1 MIQDQNNQKYQ
12 VQLLEESRVIEKDNQ
27 NLLNRK
33 RLEQEIQNKKYK
45 VYLSKKKEVEILKQ
59 AKVQDLELAKAK
71 KIEMEK

>member
-45 VYLSKKKEVEILKQ
+45 VYLSKKKEVEILK
-59 AKVQDLELAKAK
+59 
-71 KIEMEK
+71 